1 LTAKHDRRSYRRFHH
16 LPGGARWLRI
26 LLAACLLAS
35 TMSVQAPPSPARA
48 DDLSDAVAEQMKLDK
63 LIADQQKKLAVIST
77 QQSKLQSQIAA
88 TQKNLDELNT
98 TVDSLQADIVILQ
111 IQVDQVQL
119 SYGELAAQEEALQ
132 AQFDELEARRKEKQE
147 QLEQRQAIL
156 ARRLVAAYK
165 ADQTP
170 LLAQIL
176 GAGSLSD
183 ALSDISYLMELG
195 TQDAALAQ
203 EIIANRE
210 ALVRME
216 TQVSIARSAV
226 SSLADQVERQGAM
239 LDSQMGDL
247 NAAREKLLVTQRQL
261 DAQIAQQQAANDKL
275 AKDKAAMAAAIK
287 ANGEASAKLADKIT
301 QLAADQGYKDRIPS
315 QYSGRLTWPMGGRV
329 SQEYGCTGF
338 WMEPRVGSCAHFHQ
352 GIDLVAPCL
361 TPVHAAGSGVVLFV
375 GYNPYDAPPKAWLV
389 IIAHA
394 ENLVTWYAHMTG
406 KAPTGIFVGAQ
417 VSSGQLI
424 GTENTTGHS
433 TGCHLH
439 WAVLSDGVFK
449 NPRLFL

>member
-1 LTAKHDRRSYRRFHH
+1 MHDRRSHRRFHH
-16 LPGGARWLRI
+16 LAGGVRWLRI
-26 LLAACLLAS
+26 FLVATLLVS
-35 TMSVQAPPSPARA
+35 TLSLHAPPPPARA

-63 LIADQQKKLAVIST
+63 MIADQQKKLAAISA
-77 QQSKLQSQIAA
+77 QQSKLRTQIAA

-98 TVDSLQADIVILQ
+98 TMDSLQAQIVVLQ
-111 IQVDQVQL
+111 IQVDQVELDYDQL
-119 SYGELAAQEEALQ
+119 VAQEDELQ
-132 AQFDELEARRKEKQE
+132 AEFDQLEARRKEKQE
-147 QLEQRQAIL
+147 QLDQRQAIL

-170 LLAQIL
+170 LLAQLL

-183 ALSDISYLMELG
+183 ALSDVSYLMELG
-195 TQDAALAQ
+195 AQDASLAEQ
-203 EIIANRE
+203 IRADRE
-210 ALVRME
+210 TLVQME
-216 TQVSIARSAV
+216 TQVEVARRSV
-226 SSLADQVERQGAM
+226 SDLTDQVSRQKAM
-239 LDSQMGDL
+239 LDGQMNEL
-247 NAAREKLLVTQRQL
+247 NTAKGKLLTMQRQL
-261 DAQIAQQQAANDKL
+261 DAQIAQQKAANDKL
-275 AKDKAAMAAAIK
+275 TKDKAAMAAAIK
-287 ANGEASAKLADKIT
+287 ANGEASAQLAEKIT
-301 QLAADQGYKDRIPS
+301 KLAADQGYKDRIPS
-315 QYSGRLTWPMGGRV
+315 QYSGQLSWPMGGRV
-329 SQEYGCTGF
+329 SQEFGCTGF

-361 TPVHAAGSGVVLFV
+361 TPVRAAGSGVVIFV

-389 IIAHA
+389 IIAHS
-394 ENLVTWYAHMTG
+394 ENLVTWYAHMTA
-406 KAPTGIFVGAQ
+406 KAPSGIYVGAQ

>member
-1 LTAKHDRRSYRRFHH
+1 MHDRRSHRRFHH
-16 LPGGARWLRI
+16 LAGGARWLRI
-26 LLAACLLAS
+26 VLAACLLAS
-35 TMSVQAPPSPARA
+35 TISVQAPPSPARA

-63 LIADQQKKLAVIST
+63 LIAEQQKKLASISA
-77 QQSKLQSQIAA
+77 QQSKLQAQIAA
-88 TQKNLDELNT
+88 TQKDVDELNT
-98 TVDSLQADIVILQ
+98 TMDTLQAQIVILQ
-111 IQVDQVQL
+111 IQVEQVQL
-119 SYGELAAQEEALQ
+119 SYDELAAQEDELQ
-132 AQFDELEARRKEKQE
+132 AEFDRLEARRQAKQE
-147 QLEQRQAIL
+147 EFEQRQEIL

-170 LLAQIL
+170 LLAQLL

-183 ALSDISYLMELG
+183 ALSDVSYLAELG
-195 TQDAALAQ
+195 AQDAALAEQ
-203 EIIANRE
+203 IRADRE
-210 ALVRME
+210 ALVELE
-216 TQVSIARSAV
+216 TQVQIARSSV
-226 SSLADQVERQGAM
+226 SALAEQVGRQKAM
-239 LDSQMGDL
+239 LDEQMNDL
-247 NAAREKLLVTQRQL
+247 SAAKEELLAKERQL
-261 DAQIAQQQAANDKL
+261 DAQIAQQQAANAKL

-287 ANGEASAKLADKIT
+287 ANGEASAKLAEKIT

-329 SQEYGCTGF
+329 SQEFGCTGF

-361 TPVHAAGSGVVLFV
+361 TPVHAAGSGVVVFV

-389 IIAHA
+389 IIAHS

-406 KAPTGIFVGAQ
+406 KAPAGIFVGAQ